1 MRMSPY
7 ADLLRRA
14 RRATHVCLGVLC
26 LGVLYLGGLAVAPPA
41 RAQSRA
47 DFGAVWCYDQDRDAI
62 ARVLPASCQGRI
74 IDDAEATRL
83 GEARA
88 ERVKRL
94 IGDAGPRATPGNPQP
109 YSTLPGTPAGPRAP
123 APDGRGRS
131 ALPPRAIAPR
141 QPDITVGRMPK
152 SSGTG
157 FFINETGAVLT
168 NFHVVGSCGA
178 VTVTG
183 YDRTPIAARVSAS
196 AATVD
201 LALLHAS
208 TVPPA
213 VASFSK
219 DPRRT
224 PTDRAILVGF
234 SLRGQPTTTAT
245 LTTGH
250 AKQSDLA
257 TDQWRLAFDGKAYP
271 GHSGSP
277 LLNQFGEVVAVVHA
291 RGVERTAYAG
301 GPIETKF
308 GLAISLRATRE
319 FLDSNNVHVQT
330 GKADRSF
337 SDQQLLE
344 RARRFVV
351 RVQCWS

>member
-1 MRMSPY
+1 
-7 ADLLRRA
+7 
-14 RRATHVCLGVLC
+14 
-26 LGVLYLGGLAVAPPA
+26 
-41 RAQSRA
+41 
-47 DFGAVWCYDQDRDAI
+47 
-62 ARVLPASCQGRI
+62 
-74 IDDAEATRL
+74 
-83 GEARA
+83 
-88 ERVKRL
+88 
-94 IGDAGPRATPGNPQP
+94 
-109 YSTLPGTPAGPRAP
+109 
-123 APDGRGRS
+123 
-131 ALPPRAIAPR
+131 
-141 QPDITVGRMPK
+141 MPK

-157 FFINETGAVLT
+157 FFINENGAVLT

-178 VTVTG
+178 ITVTG

-196 AATVD
+196 AATID
-201 LALLHAS
+201 LALLHAA

-291 RGVERTAYAG
+291 RGVDRTAYAG
-301 GPIETKF
+301 GPVETKF
-308 GLAISLRATRE
+308 GLAISLRATRD
-319 FLDSNNVHVQT
+319 FLNGNNVTVQT